1 MMIYIDF
8 DGVIV
13 DSWPVILE
21 EYKKNFGNSNIE
33 EVKLRELFKIIS
45 WNKVLNKSKLNIK
58 NIAAL
63 KRCEGDNLAIL
74 TKYNTVEEKNEKEI
88 FWKKQN
94 IDIKIFFVDI
104 DLPKTS
110 INNVKNNFL
119 IDDES
124 KNLDAWSLAG
134 GIGILYSKNN
144 NHKDSD
150 EIFNEKYV
158 EIHEITYELLKKLLT
173 SCN

>member
-1 MMIYIDF
+1 M
-8 DGVIV
+8 
-13 DSWPVILE
+13 
-21 EYKKNFGNSNIE
+21 
-33 EVKLRELFKIIS
+33 
-45 WNKVLNKSKLNIK
+45 
-58 NIAAL
+58 
-63 KRCEGDNLAIL
+63 AIL

-119 IDDES
+119 IDDEL
-124 KNLDAWSLAG
+124 KNLDAWNLAG